1 MIYKGVL
8 CLHSCVSFYIDFC
21 LSSIPLF
28 QSYNSLFRVLL
39 YVRVHY
45 WRPEI
50 AKRRMKFHDG
60 FENIPISLQQSLR
73 YAHEDFFPNIMRIFI
88 ILLTLSVTSDC
99 CERSFSSLR
108 RLKTWE
114 RATMDEERLCGLAMP
129 HVHRDMNMSRVSILR
144 RIDETGHFSLN
155 DNLYL

>member
-8 CLHSCVSFYIDFC
+8 SLHSCVSFLCWFC
-21 LSSIPLF
+21 LSSISLS

-39 YVRVHY
+39 YVGVHY
-45 WRPEI
+45 WKPEI

-73 YAHEDFFPNIMRIFI
+73 YAHEDFYPNIRRIFI
-88 ILLTLSVTSDC
+88 ILLTLPVTRDW
-99 CERSFSSLR
+99 CERSISSLR
-108 RLKTWE
+108 RLKRGE
-114 RATMDEERLCGLAMP
+114 RATMGEERLCGLAMP
-129 HVHRDMNMSRVSILR
+129 HDHRDLNVSRVNILR

-155 DNLYL
+155 DNSYL